1 MFQILLVGQAA
12 DRLKRARILLQEV
25 GYHPQYAKSSEEALS
40 LLAEQHAD
48 LILLELS
55 PGADGWSFLSA
66 LRDAGDETPVLAVSA
81 SSEREDLY
89 EAFRRGVDDYMQMP
103 PDETELLCRLR
114 ALLRRARIARSQEL
128 LVGRTQLYYAQ
139 LSVIRGDS
147 AVILPKKEFQ
157 VLFKLLS
164 FPEKTFTRV
173 QLMDEFWPHSSDSET
188 RTVDVHINRL
198 RSKFQNNP
206 DFTIQTVRGIGYR
219 AELRKGAPH
228 V

>member
-1 MFQILLVGQAA
+1 MVAAGKQFNAQLCFQIRNLSG
-12 DRLKRARILLQEV
+12 KR
-25 GYHPQYAKSSEEALS
+25 
-40 LLAEQHAD
+40 
-48 LILLELS
+48 ELCN
-55 PGADGWSFLSA
+55 
-66 LRDAGDETPVLAVSA
+66 
-81 SSEREDLY
+81 
-89 EAFRRGVDDYMQMP
+89 M
-103 PDETELLCRLR
+103 ELLCRLR